1 MARLREFRTKTFRYE
16 VVIGRDLPR
25 SLGAGRSKW
34 AWIGIPVSHGCSIPN
49 LTALG
54 AGIAEL
60 LTISF
65 FADRR
70 KEKKKLGCV
79 NSTIKLSGTRL

>member
-1 MARLREFRTKTFRYE
+1 MARLREFHTKTFRYE
-16 VVIGRDLPR
+16 AVIGRDLPR
-25 SLGAGRSKW
+25 PLGAGRSKW
-34 AWIGIPVSHGCSIPN
+34 AWIGIPVSHGRSIPN

-65 FADRR
+65 FANRQ
-70 KEKKKLGCV
+70 KEKKKTRLREF
-79 NSTIKLSGTRL
+79 NKKLSGTTL